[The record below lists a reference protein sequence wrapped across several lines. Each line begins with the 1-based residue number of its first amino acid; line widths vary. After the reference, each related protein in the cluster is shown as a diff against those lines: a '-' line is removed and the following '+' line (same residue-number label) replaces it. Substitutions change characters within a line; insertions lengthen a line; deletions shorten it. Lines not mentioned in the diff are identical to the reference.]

1 MSLRFFEVFF
11 LLASVN
17 LMMVEGRC
25 TNLNKSGFTEKYSLD
40 FTNTDYKK
48 YFSEQ
53 YSYDQHDE
61 TGEAKHFSIG
71 TKGSMS
77 ALKITV
83 LSTDKSF
90 QENSTTDPRSELRET
105 ATPLTLGNE
114 FLFEWD
120 IYLDEATAWGS
131 ISAFIHQFFGAGGG
145 SGGPAMDL
153 DTTTGNQYAYAHITT
168 CDSDNKTTLHADTA
182 TANPKADIGKWINW
196 AVMYKS
202 SDKSDGYVHV
212 YRGETSTCT
221 QIFTYTG
228 PSQGCGSNSGYFK
241 MGIYRH
247 TANVTASLWVADY
260 HCSTK
265 TG

>member
-1 MSLRFFEVFF
+1 MKQLFLFFFIFF
-11 LLASVN
+11 TFVN
-17 LMMVEGRC
+17 GRC
-25 TNLNKSGFTEKYSLD
+25 SNLNKTGFSEKYSLD
-40 FTNTDYKK
+40 FTNDDYKK
-48 YFSEQ
+48 YFNLQ
-53 YSYDQHDE
+53 YSYDQHTAE
-61 TGEAKHFSIG
+61 GEAKHFSTG
-71 TKGSMS
+71 TESGMS
-77 ALKITV
+77 ALHVTV

-90 QENSTTDPRSELRET
+90 EENSTTDPRSELRET

-114 FLFEWD
+114 FLFEWGV
-120 IYLDEATAWGS
+120 YLDPGTNWAAV
-131 ISAFIHQFFGAGGG
+131 SAFIHQFFGSG

-153 DTTTGNQYAYAHITT
+153 DTRDNDQYSYAHVTT
-168 CDSDNKTTLHADTA
+168 CSSDDKTLIYLNTSTA
-182 TANPKADIGKWINW
+182 TPKGDTGKWINW

-212 YRGETSTCT
+212 YRGTSSTCSLV
-221 QIFTYTG
+221 FSYTG

-247 TANVTASLWVADY
+247 NANVTASLWLSDY